1 MTRKCKI
8 LLLTNVYPSLD
19 LDLLNSTSVCHY
31 FAREWVKLGCE
42 VRVIYSY
49 PIYMRFFHWLAHVF
63 EARIASKGAAFV
75 ATKRIT
81 QDTTY
86 VLEGVTIHRF
96 PIYKLFPRM
105 QYSPKRINVQ
115 IDKIIQSNLEV
126 GFVPDIITG
135 HFPYQNIEI
144 INKLKEIYGAKAC
157 MILHG
162 NGDKFKEIYPNN
174 YRRLIDRIDIWGY
187 RSLPIKKQFENQYGS
202 PKKSFMCYS
211 GIPEKY
217 LNNKSCKNFNLL
229 CNHFIYVGSL
239 IKRKHP
245 VALIT
250 ALRIAFPLDDFDLN
264 IIGKGA
270 EVKKIKRMIQ
280 SFNLESCIHLLGH
293 LSREQVF
300 EKMTAADC
308 FVMISENETFG
319 LVYLEAMAQGCLVI
333 ASEREGMDGI
343 IEHGVNGFLCK
354 AGDAIELSNIIK
366 HINNLSIEERK
377 VISFN
382 ALNTVRN
389 LTDRRVAQLYLDAIT
404 ENINF

>member
-1 MTRKCKI
+1 
-8 LLLTNVYPSLD
+8 
-19 LDLLNSTSVCHY
+19 
-31 FAREWVKLGCE
+31 
-42 VRVIYSY
+42 
-49 PIYMRFFHWLAHVF
+49 
-63 EARIASKGAAFV
+63 
-75 ATKRIT
+75 
-81 QDTTY
+81 
-86 VLEGVTIHRF
+86 
-96 PIYKLFPRM
+96 
-105 QYSPKRINVQ
+105 
-115 IDKIIQSNLEV
+115 
-126 GFVPDIITG
+126 
-135 HFPYQNIEI
+135 
-144 INKLKEIYGAKAC
+144 
-157 MILHG
+157 
-162 NGDKFKEIYPNN
+162 
-174 YRRLIDRIDIWGY
+174 
-187 RSLPIKKQFENQYGS
+187 
-202 PKKSFMCYS
+202 
-211 GIPEKY
+211 
-217 LNNKSCKNFNLL
+217 
-229 CNHFIYVGSL
+229 
-239 IKRKHP
+239 
-245 VALIT
+245 
-250 ALRIAFPLDDFDLN
+250 
-264 IIGKGA
+264 
-270 EVKKIKRMIQ
+270 MIQ